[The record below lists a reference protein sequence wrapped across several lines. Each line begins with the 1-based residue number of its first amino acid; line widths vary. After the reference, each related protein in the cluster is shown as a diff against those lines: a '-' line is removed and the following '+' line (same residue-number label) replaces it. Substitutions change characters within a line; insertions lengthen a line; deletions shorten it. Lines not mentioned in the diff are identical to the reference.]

1 MYLCGINENL
11 RKARGKILPPKTSY
25 YMENRKRKKLMAIC
39 ILLGVFVVLLLTAN
53 LTTSYLIKQK
63 VDKELALLP
72 AEFGEVG
79 CGSIYVRLFSGTAEV
94 NDIRYIYHHSKKVH
108 KKDSVAPGIRVS
120 IGKIAVGRIF
130 YSLLMNKQ
138 LVVSSVSIVRP
149 EVDLWLDDKNPLHSF
164 PAIPKSEETTQ
175 KASFPFHLAQLNAF
189 HLEKASVRYHSLRN
203 PLDAKVD
210 SCSLSV
216 YHLSYD
222 TAFHYCDSLYHFA
235 LEHAAMTTPDGL
247 MYIETRNIEQKDAG
261 PLKIGRTHIMNT
273 ISHKEMA
280 ERANEPITWMDMYMA
295 SAKIEA
301 FNPVRKILAQDWTFG
316 EISAVVN
323 KMNVVRDLTHKP
335 LKPYRM
341 LQEDMMDIPVLFRVA
356 KISGEIKK
364 LTITL
369 ALTPTRCGK
378 MSMQKIHASI
388 SNLTNAR
395 GAMMKVSGGMPL
407 GDGNASVGINL
418 TMNDNSDFTMR
429 MTAQN
434 ADMSFIN
441 EFIQPVA
448 GMKLNCAV
456 DRLDLE
462 NIGNKDKTTGTFC
475 LQYHDLEVL
484 ENNFAGFANAILPGR
499 NPSNDK
505 SEPRAYKTE
514 WKRTPKQEFAF
525 YIFGPMIDGV
535 IKTLLPGVNV
545 HQQIRYKPVE

>member
-1 MYLCGINENL
+1 MEK
-11 RKARGKILPPKTSY
+11 RKQ
-25 YMENRKRKKLMAIC
+25 KKLMVIS

-72 AEFGEVG
+72 AEFGEIS

-94 NDIRYIYHHSKKVH
+94 NDIRYIYHHAKKVN

-120 IGKIAVGRIF
+120 IDQVSVGHIF

-138 LVVSSVSIVRP
+138 LVVNSLSIIRP
-149 EVDLWLDDKNPLHSF
+149 DIDLWLDDKNPLHSF
-164 PAIPKSEETTQ
+164 PTFPKSEETTR
-175 KASFPFHLAQLNAF
+175 KASFPFHQAQLREFN
-189 HLEKASVRYHSLRN
+189 LEKASVRYHSLRT

-222 TAFHYCDSLYHFA
+222 SAFHYCDSLYNFA
-235 LEHAAMTTPDGL
+235 LEHAALKTPDGMML
-247 MYIETRNIEQKDAG
+247 IETHNIEQEDAG
-261 PLKIGRTHIMNT
+261 PLTIGRTHIMNT
-273 ISHKEMA
+273 VSHKEMA
-280 ERANEPITWMDMYMA
+280 ARANEPITWLDMHMA
-295 SAKIEA
+295 SAKIGA

-316 EISAVVN
+316 EITAVVN

-341 LQEDMMDIPVLFRVA
+341 LQEEMMAIPVPFRVA
-356 KISGEIKK
+356 KINGEIKK
-364 LTITL
+364 LTINL
-369 ALTPTRCGK
+369 ALTPTKCGK
-378 MSMQKIHASI
+378 MSLEKIHASI
-388 SNLTNAR
+388 ANLTNAR
-395 GAMMKVSGGMPL
+395 GAIMMVSGGMPL
-407 GDGNASVGINL
+407 GEGNASVGINL
-418 TMNDNSDFTMR
+418 TMNDDSDFTMR
-429 MTAQN
+429 MVGQN

-441 EFIQPVA
+441 EFIQPIA
-448 GMKLNCAV
+448 GLKLNCAV

-462 NIGNKDKTTGTFC
+462 NVGNKVKTTGTFC

-484 ENNFAGFANAILPGR
+484 ENQFSGFANAILPKR
-499 NPSNDK
+499 NPNNDK

-514 WKRTPKQEFAF
+514 WKKEPKQEFAF
-525 YIFGPMIDGV
+525 YLFGPMIDGV